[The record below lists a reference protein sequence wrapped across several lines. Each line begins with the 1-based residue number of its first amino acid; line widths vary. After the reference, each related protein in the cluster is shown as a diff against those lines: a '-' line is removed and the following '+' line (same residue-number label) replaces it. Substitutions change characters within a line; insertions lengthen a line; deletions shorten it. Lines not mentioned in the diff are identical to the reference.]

1 MTTQRSRKYE
11 ALSWKSTCLDLYK
24 WQADGKKYSF
34 YVTYHDG
41 NVPTMMMTDDELAA
55 RVAKWY
61 QREASGQLFINDIG
75 VERDALIGQLNI
87 VQLDGLAV
95 LMHNLNHRCIDWTID
110 CDDIEIVVSQDQ
122 TINLQVKNFGIP
134 SDSDCQRIF
143 DFILRQVDLFTKKV

>member
-11 ALSWKSTCLDLYK
+11 ALSWKSKCLDSYK
-24 WQADGKKYSF
+24 WQDNGVQYAF

-41 NVPTMMMTDDELAA
+41 NAPTFMMTDTELACH
-55 RVAKWY
+55 VAKW
-61 QREASGQLFINDIG
+61 QKREASGQLFANNIG
-75 VERDALIGQLNI
+75 IERDDNIRQLNI

-143 DFILRQVDLFTKKV
+143 SYILRQVDLFTRG